1 MIMDYPITI
10 ERVEKILG
18 KRRLALVE
26 EIFQDSEVTEI
37 VLKYPYA
44 NTHWEE
50 TVHVFPHD
58 HFASWDAGSTLTVAD
73 YRAELLD
80 WFDSVAEDPNNRNYL
95 NETERD
101 RLAGI
106 KAVEKIFFS

>member
-26 EIFQDSEVTEI
+26 EIVQDSEVTEI

-44 NTHWEE
+44 SIEWGE
-50 TVHVFPHD
+50 TIHIYGHH
-58 HFASWDAGSTLTVAD
+58 HFASWDEGFTKAVQTVDSSFTGSVAD
-73 YRAELLD
+73 YRAELIE
-80 WFDSVAEDPNNRNYL
+80 WFDSVAEDPNNSNYL
-95 NETERD
+95 D
-101 RLAGI
+101 
-106 KAVEKIFFS
+106 